1 VDRSQQEAVAFF
13 MVRNIKGGA
22 LMTIRKVGVVGCGL
36 MGGGIAQT
44 CAQSG
49 YETVVLEVNQQLL
62 DKGIARIHSAWD
74 MLAGKDKLTHGQ
86 VDEYRSRLHGA
97 LNLEDFADCDL
108 VIEAVLE
115 NMEEKLRLFPAL
127 DRIVKPEA
135 LLLSNTSSLNI
146 TQMGAVTKRPDKVC
160 GLHFFNPAPVMKLVE
175 VVKTIVSSEDTIE
188 TVRQFALS
196 LGKTPVVAKDT
207 AGFIVNFLLIPYLLA
222 AIRMLEN
229 GMASRDDI
237 DTAMK
242 LGCGYPMGPFTLLDY
257 VGLDTTM
264 WAAEAIYEEYKDPLY
279 APPPLLRRMVQSGM
293 YGRKNGKGFYN
304 YQ

>member
-1 VDRSQQEAVAFF
+1 MA
-13 MVRNIKGGA
+13 
-22 LMTIRKVGVVGCGL
+22 IRKVGVVGAGL
-36 MGGGIAQT
+36 MGSGIAQT

-49 YETVVLEVNQQLL
+49 YETVVREINQELL
-62 DKGIARIHSAWD
+62 DKGLARIYGAWD
-74 MLAGKDKLTHGQ
+74 MLAGKGKLTQGQLEENRARVHGT
-86 VDEYRSRLHGA
+86 

-108 VIEAVLE
+108 VIEAVIE

-135 LLLSNTSSLNI
+135 LLLTNTSSLNV

-175 VVKTIVSSEDTIE
+175 IVRTILTSNETIE
-188 TVRQFALS
+188 TVRAFAQS
-196 LGKTPVVAKDT
+196 LGKTPVLAKDT

-229 GMASRDDI
+229 GQASREDI

-257 VGLDTTM
+257 VGLDTTL
-264 WAAEAIYEEYKDPLY
+264 WAAEAIYEEFKDPLY

-293 YGRKNGKGFYN
+293 LGQKSGRGFYD
-304 YQ
+304 YREQ

>member
-1 VDRSQQEAVAFF
+1 MA
-13 MVRNIKGGA
+13 IG
-22 LMTIRKVGVVGCGL
+22 KVGVVGCGL
-36 MGGGIAQT
+36 MGSGIAQT

-49 YETVVLEVNQQLL
+49 YETVVLEVNQQFL
-62 DKGIARIHSAWD
+62 DKGITRIHGAWD
-74 MLAGKDKLTHGQ
+74 TMANKGKITQGQ
-86 VDEYRSRLHGA
+86 VGEYRARLRGT
-97 LNLEDFADCDL
+97 LEMADFANCDL
-108 VIEAVLE
+108 VIEAAIE

-127 DRIVKPEA
+127 DRVLRPEA
-135 LLLSNTSSLNI
+135 FLLSNTSSLNV
-146 TQMGAVTKRPDKVC
+146 TQMGAVTKRQDKVC

-175 VVKTIVSSEDTIE
+175 IVRTISTSEETIE
-188 TVRQFALS
+188 TVRQFAVS
-196 LGKTPVVAKDT
+196 LDKTPVLAKDT

-229 GMASRDDI
+229 GLASRDDI

-279 APPPLLRRMVQSGM
+279 APPPLLRRMVISGM
-293 YGRKNGKGFYN
+293 LGKKSGKGFYD

>member
-1 VDRSQQEAVAFF
+1 MA
-13 MVRNIKGGA
+13 
-22 LMTIRKVGVVGCGL
+22 IRKVGVVGCGL
-36 MGGGIAQT
+36 MGGGVAQT

-62 DKGIARIHSAWD
+62 DKGIQRIHGAWD
-74 MLAGKDKLTHGQ
+74 TLASKGKLGQGQ
-86 VDEYRSRLHGA
+86 VDEYRARLQGT
-97 LNLEDFADCDL
+97 LEMADFANCDL

-127 DRIVKPEA
+127 DHIVKPEA
-135 LLLSNTSSLNI
+135 LLLTNTSSLNV

-160 GLHFFNPAPVMKLVE
+160 GIHFFNPVPVMKLVE
-175 VVKTIVSSEDTIE
+175 IVKTISTSEETIE
-188 TVRQFALS
+188 TVSQFAVS
-196 LGKTPVVAKDT
+196 LGKTPVLAKDT

-229 GMASRDDI
+229 GVATRDDI

-257 VGLDTTM
+257 VGLDTTL
-264 WAAEAIYEEYKDPLY
+264 WAAEAIFEEYKDPLY
-279 APPPLLRRMVQSGM
+279 APPPLLRRMVISGM
-293 YGRKNGKGFYN
+293 YGKKSGKGFYD

>member
-1 VDRSQQEAVAFF
+1 MA
-13 MVRNIKGGA
+13 
-22 LMTIRKVGVVGCGL
+22 IRKIGVVGCGL
-36 MGGGIAQT
+36 MGAGIAQT

-49 YETVVLEVNQQLL
+49 YETVVREVNQELL
-62 DKGIARIHSAWD
+62 DKGVARIYSAWD
-74 MLAGKDKLTHGQ
+74 MMASKNKLTQGQ
-86 VDEYRSRLHGA
+86 LEENRSRLHGT
-97 LNLEDFADCDL
+97 LNLEDFADCDI
-108 VIEAVLE
+108 VIEAVIE

-127 DRIVKPEA
+127 DRIVKPEG

-175 VVKTIVSSEDTIE
+175 IVKTISTSEETIN
-188 TVRQFALS
+188 TVREFALS
-196 LGKTPVVAKDT
+196 LGKTPVLAKDT

-229 GMASRDDI
+229 GQASRDDI

-257 VGLDTTM
+257 VGLDTTL

-293 YGRKNGKGFYN
+293 YGRKSGKGFYD

>member
-1 VDRSQQEAVAFF
+1 
-13 MVRNIKGGA
+13 
-22 LMTIRKVGVVGCGL
+22 MTIRKVGVVGCGL

-49 YETVVLEVNQQLL
+49 YEVIVREVNQQLL
-62 DKGIARIHSAWD
+62 DKGVARIQSAWD
-74 MLAGKDKLTHGQ
+74 MLASKGKLTQGQ
-86 VDEYRSRLHGA
+86 VDENRSRLHGT
-97 LNLEDFADCDL
+97 LSLEDFADCDL
-108 VIEAVLE
+108 VIEAVIE
-115 NMEEKLRLFPAL
+115 NMEEKVRLFPTL
-127 DRIVKPEA
+127 DRILKPDVFI
-135 LLLSNTSSLNI
+135 LSNTSSLNV
-146 TQMGAVTKRPDKVC
+146 TQMGAITKRPDKVC

-175 VVKTIVSSEDTIE
+175 VVRTISTSEETIE
-188 TVRQFALS
+188 TVKQFAIS
-196 LGKTPVVAKDT
+196 LGKTPVLAKDT

-229 GMASRDDI
+229 GMATRDDI

-257 VGLDTTM
+257 VGLDTTL

-279 APPPLLRRMVQSGM
+279 APPPLLRRMVISGM
-293 YGRKNGKGFYN
+293 YGKKSGQGFYD

>member
-1 VDRSQQEAVAFF
+1 
-13 MVRNIKGGA
+13 
-22 LMTIRKVGVVGCGL
+22 

-49 YETVVLEVNQQLL
+49 YETVVREVNQQLL
-62 DKGIARIHSAWD
+62 DKGMARIYEAWD
-74 MLAGKDKLTHGQ
+74 MLAGKGKITRGQ
-86 VDEYRSRLHGA
+86 VDEYRARLHGTLDLA
-97 LNLEDFADCDL
+97 DFADCDL
-108 VIEAVLE
+108 VIEAVIE

-127 DRIVKPEA
+127 DHIIKPGA
-135 LLLSNTSSLNI
+135 LLLTNTSSLNV

-175 VVKTIVSSEDTIE
+175 VVRTISTSEETIE
-188 TVRQFALS
+188 TVKQFAIS
-196 LGKTPVVAKDT
+196 LGKTPVLAKDT
-207 AGFIVNFLLIPYLLA
+207 AGFIVNFLLIPYMLA

-229 GMASRDDI
+229 GMATRDDI

-257 VGLDTTM
+257 VGLDTTL

-279 APPPLLRRMVQSGM
+279 APPPLLRRMVLSGM
-293 YGRKNGKGFYN
+293 YGRKSGKGFYE

>member
-1 VDRSQQEAVAFF
+1 MA
-13 MVRNIKGGA
+13 
-22 LMTIRKVGVVGCGL
+22 IRKVGVVGCGL
-36 MGGGIAQT
+36 MGGGVAQT

-62 DKGIARIHSAWD
+62 DKGIQRIHGAWD
-74 MLAGKDKLTHGQ
+74 TLASKGKLGQGQ
-86 VDEYRSRLHGA
+86 VDEYRARLHGT
-97 LNLEDFADCDL
+97 LEMADFANCDL

-127 DRIVKPEA
+127 DHIVKPEA
-135 LLLSNTSSLNI
+135 LLLTNTSSLNV

-160 GLHFFNPAPVMKLVE
+160 GIHFFNPVPVMKLVE
-175 VVKTIVSSEDTIE
+175 IVKTISTSEETIE
-188 TVRQFALS
+188 TVSQFAVS
-196 LGKTPVVAKDT
+196 LGKTTVLAKDT

-229 GMASRDDI
+229 SVATRDDI

-257 VGLDTTM
+257 VGLDTTL
-264 WAAEAIYEEYKDPLY
+264 WAAEAIFEEYKDPLY
-279 APPPLLRRMVQSGM
+279 APPPLLRRMVISGM
-293 YGRKNGKGFYN
+293 YGKKSGKGFYD

>member
-1 VDRSQQEAVAFF
+1 MA
-13 MVRNIKGGA
+13 
-22 LMTIRKVGVVGCGL
+22 IRKVGVVGCGL

-44 CAQSG
+44 FTQSG
-49 YETVVLEVNQQLL
+49 YETVVREVNQQLL
-62 DKGIARIHSAWD
+62 DKGMARIHSAWD
-74 MLAGKDKLTHGQ
+74 TLASKGKLSQEQ
-86 VDEYRSRLHGA
+86 VDEYRSRLHGT
-97 LNLEDFADCDL
+97 LNLEDVADCDL
-108 VIEAVLE
+108 VIEAVIE

-135 LLLSNTSSLNI
+135 LLLTNTSSLNI
-146 TQMGAVTKRPDKVC
+146 TQMGAVTKRPAKVC

-175 VVKTIVSSEDTIE
+175 VVKTISTSEDSIE
-188 TVRQFALS
+188 TVKQFATS

-229 GMASRDDI
+229 GQATRDDI

-264 WAAEAIYEEYKDPLY
+264 WAAEAIYDEYKDPLY
-279 APPPLLRRMVQSGM
+279 APPPLLRRMVASGM
-293 YGRKNGKGFYN
+293 YGKKSGKGFYD
-304 YQ
+304 YK

>member
-1 VDRSQQEAVAFF
+1 MA
-13 MVRNIKGGA
+13 
-22 LMTIRKVGVVGCGL
+22 IRKIGVVGCGL

-49 YETVVLEVNQQLL
+49 YETVVREINQELL
-62 DKGIARIHSAWD
+62 DKGLQRIYSAWD
-74 MLAGKDKLTHGQ
+74 MMVSKNKLTAGQ
-86 VDEYRSRLHGA
+86 VEENRARLRGT
-97 LNLEDFADCDL
+97 LNLEDFADCDI
-108 VIEAVLE
+108 VIEAVIE

-127 DRIVKPEA
+127 DRIVKPQG
-135 LLLSNTSSLNI
+135 LLLTNTSSLNV
-146 TQMGAVTKRPDKVC
+146 TQMGAATKRPDKVC

-175 VVKTIVSSEDTIE
+175 IVKTISTSEETIE
-188 TVRQFALS
+188 TVSDFAVS
-196 LGKTPVVAKDT
+196 LGKTPVIAKDT
-207 AGFIVNFLLIPYLLA
+207 AGFIVNFLLIPYLIA

-229 GMASRDDI
+229 GQATREDI

-242 LGCGYPMGPFTLLDY
+242 LGCGYPMGPLTLLDY
-257 VGLDTTM
+257 VGLDTTL

-293 YGRKNGKGFYN
+293 TGRKSGKGFYD

>member
-1 VDRSQQEAVAFF
+1 
-13 MVRNIKGGA
+13 
-22 LMTIRKVGVVGCGL
+22 MTIRKVGVVGAGL

-49 YETVVLEVNQQLL
+49 YETVVREVNQQLL
-62 DKGIARIHSAWD
+62 EKGLARIQGNWD
-74 MLAGKDKLTHGQ
+74 MLAGKGKLTQGL
-86 VDEYRSRLHGA
+86 VDEYRSRLHGTV
-97 LNLEDFADCDL
+97 NMEDFADCDL
-108 VIEAVLE
+108 VIEAVIE

-127 DRIVKPEA
+127 DKILKPDA
-135 LLLSNTSSLNI
+135 LILSNTSSLSV

-175 VVKTIVSSEDTIE
+175 IVRTISTSEETIE
-188 TVRQFALS
+188 TVRQFAIS
-196 LGKTPVVAKDT
+196 LGKTPVLAKDT

-229 GMASRDDI
+229 GQATRDDI

-264 WAAEAIYEEYKDPLY
+264 WAAEAIYDEYKDPLY
-279 APPPLLRRMVQSGM
+279 APPPLLRRMVASGM
-293 YGRKNGKGFYN
+293 YGKKSGKGFYD
-304 YQ
+304 YQQD

>member
-1 VDRSQQEAVAFF
+1 MA
-13 MVRNIKGGA
+13 
-22 LMTIRKVGVVGCGL
+22 IRKVGVVGCGL
-36 MGGGIAQT
+36 MGGGVAQT

-62 DKGIARIHSAWD
+62 DKGIQRIHGAWD
-74 MLAGKDKLTHGQ
+74 TLASKGKLGQGQ
-86 VDEYRSRLHGA
+86 VDEYRARLQGT
-97 LNLEDFADCDL
+97 LEMADFANCDL
-108 VIEAVLE
+108 VTEAVLE

-127 DRIVKPEA
+127 DHIVKPEA
-135 LLLSNTSSLNI
+135 LLLTNTSSLNV

-160 GLHFFNPAPVMKLVE
+160 GIHFFNPVPVMKLVE
-175 VVKTIVSSEDTIE
+175 IVKTISTSEETIE
-188 TVRQFALS
+188 TVSQFAVS
-196 LGKTPVVAKDT
+196 LGKTPVLAKDT

-229 GMASRDDI
+229 GVATRDDI

-257 VGLDTTM
+257 IGLDTTL
-264 WAAEAIYEEYKDPLY
+264 WAAEAIFEEYKDPLY
-279 APPPLLRRMVQSGM
+279 SPPPLLRRMVISGM
-293 YGRKNGKGFYN
+293 YGKKSGKGFYD

>member
-1 VDRSQQEAVAFF
+1 
-13 MVRNIKGGA
+13 
-22 LMTIRKVGVVGCGL
+22 MTISKVGVVGAGL
-36 MGGGIAQT
+36 MGAGIAQT

-49 YETVVLEVNQQLL
+49 YEVVVREINQQLL
-62 DKGIARIHSAWD
+62 DKGLARIYGAWD
-74 MLAGKDKLTHGQ
+74 TMASKGKLTQGQ
-86 VDEYRSRLHGA
+86 VDENRARIRGTLDIA
-97 LNLEDFADCDL
+97 DFAECDL
-108 VIEAVLE
+108 VIEAVIE

-127 DRIVKPEA
+127 DHTLKPEA
-135 LLLSNTSSLNI
+135 LILSNTSSLNI
-146 TQMGAVTKRPDKVC
+146 TQMGAVTKRQDKIC
-160 GLHFFNPAPVMKLVE
+160 GLHFFNPAPVMQLVE
-175 VVKTIVSSEDTIE
+175 VVKTISTSQETIDT
-188 TVRQFALS
+188 VQQFAVS
-196 LGKTPVVAKDT
+196 LGKKPVLAKDT

-279 APPPLLRRMVQSGM
+279 APPPLLRRMVISGM
-293 YGRKNGKGFYN
+293 YGRKSGKGFYD